1 MAITQAQIAQTIV
14 KLQQA
19 GKRMPQDMRPGFD
32 RLEEA
37 KRILSETVNLW
48 DGIFNA
54 QNIGLERWQRAE
66 TIALTLSGAQG
77 LNVNVISPA
86 LMQEALKQAETE
98 HVQANINRNNAY
110 KRESWNAPLSDRIN
124 LQLWAWTSKKRAER
138 RDIMPYMPDEKT
150 VFDYG
155 KQIGLTDDAIQ
166 RERMLLRCF
175 LNDWNYSQRNKKPMT
190 SKLSLDR
197 VKQQV
202 TLEVQEVC

>member
-48 DGIFNA
+48 DSIFNA
-54 QNIGLERWQRAE
+54 QNIGVERWQRAE

-110 KRESWNAPLSDRIN
+110 KRESWNVPLETRIN
-124 LQLWAWTSKKRAER
+124 AQLWAWTSKKRAER
-138 RDIMPYMPDEKT
+138 REVMPYMPQEK
-150 VFDYG
+150 DIAAYG
-155 KQIGLTDDAIQ
+155 KQLGLDDNAIR

-175 LNDWNYSQRNKKPMT
+175 LNDWNYSQKHKKPMT
-190 SKLSLDR
+190 SKLLLDK

>member
-1 MAITQAQIAQTIV
+1 MAITQAQIAQTVV

-19 GKRMPQDMRPGFD
+19 GKRMPQEMRPGFD

-37 KRILSETVNLW
+37 KRILSETVSLW

-77 LNVNVISPA
+77 LNVNIISPA
-86 LMQEALKQAETE
+86 LMQEALKQAEAE
-98 HVQANINRNNAY
+98 HVQANINRNNDY

-124 LQLWAWTSKKRAER
+124 LQLWAWTSKRRAER
-138 RDIMPYMPDEKT
+138 RDIMLYMPDEKQ
-150 VFDYG
+150 VVAYG
-155 KQIGLTDDAIQ
+155 KQLGLTDDAIQ

-175 LNDWNYSQRNKKPMT
+175 LNDWNYSRSKQKPMS
-190 SKLSLDR
+190 SKLVLDK
-197 VKQQV
+197 VKQQL
-202 TLEVQEVC
+202 TLEVMLGL